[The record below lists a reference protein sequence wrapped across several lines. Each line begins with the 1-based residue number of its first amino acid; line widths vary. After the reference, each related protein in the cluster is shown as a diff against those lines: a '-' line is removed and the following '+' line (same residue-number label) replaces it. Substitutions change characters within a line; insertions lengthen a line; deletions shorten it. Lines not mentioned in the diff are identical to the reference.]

1 VRRRQGIL
9 LLCSVSVVMA
19 ATVLAGTSSQFKD
32 AATGHTGA
40 AGAGGT
46 AGEPNAVEA
55 YAGTDE
61 TPGRLHS
68 VRRQLQ
74 SLNISSIARRQDPNS
89 TRRLH
94 DYIEYLNS
102 LRLPQPKPAP
112 TGTETSEPSPGNA
125 GETTVNSQ
133 PVSGGTAQSEPNLP
147 AEQGGN
153 DELDRA
159 IAAILE
165 RPDEIAHPLEAAQ
178 MLYVSGNTHHAGLL
192 YRLALERMAGRTT
205 QPDRPWALFQLA
217 NCLRLENDTEAE
229 KIYQQ
234 VISEFPNSPWA
245 AAADVQCQLIE
256 WRRTSNLET
265 LLEEKYP
272 GDTSN
277 DPNSL

>member
-102 LRLPQPKPAP
+102 LRLPQPKPAS

-178 MLYVSGNTHHAGLL
+178 MLYLPPCPRTNGRTDDAARPSVGAFSTGQLPQTRKRHRGRKDLSTGNFRVSEQSLGRGGGCAVPTH
-192 YRLALERMAGRTT
+192 RMAADQ
-205 QPDRPWALFQLA
+205 QPRD
-217 NCLRLENDTEAE
+217 
-229 KIYQQ
+229 
-234 VISEFPNSPWA
+234 VIGGEVS
-245 AAADVQCQLIE
+245 
-256 WRRTSNLET
+256 R
-265 LLEEKYP
+265 
-272 GDTSN
+272 
-277 DPNSL
+277 